1 MTRETRRWNLSLTL
15 TIAGGLF
22 LLNAIFGRYLVV
34 PGYIESLESGQG
46 MGDAAQAVGVWK
58 VARYLLWA
66 YSFKLG
72 IYLIVLGAALRTVM
86 ERRTFRA
93 LAAGGLVYIGFAYAP
108 LPAAPSLVYGLAG
121 AAITAMV
128 LLVVYRW
135 ASQRSELS
143 PRARTSADLRMV
155 GYFFF
160 AMATY
165 TLCPLMGVR
174 TFALQP
180 ERMIEYGLQ
189 ADAASFSF
197 HLLIELVLGWAFIL
211 MSTRPRVPE
220 PIDVIEPRDA
230 PFTTSL

>member
-1 MTRETRRWNLSLTL
+1 MTHTRRQSASLIL

-22 LLNAIFGRYLVV
+22 LVNAVFGRFLVV

-46 MGDAAQAVGVWK
+46 MGDAAEAVGVWK
-58 VARYLLWA
+58 VVRYLLWA

-72 IYLIVLGAALRTVM
+72 IYLVVLGAALRTAM
-86 ERRTFRA
+86 ARRTLWA
-93 LAAGGLVYIGFAYAP
+93 LTAGGFVYVGFAYMP
-108 LPAAPSLVYGLAG
+108 LPAAPSLIYGLAG
-121 AAITAMV
+121 GSITVMV
-128 LLVVYRW
+128 LAIVYRW
-135 ASQRSELS
+135 A
-143 PRARTSADLRMV
+143 RARDQLAARMRTSADLRMV

-174 TFALQP
+174 AFALQP

-211 MSTRPRVPE
+211 MSSRPRVTQPIEEVE
-220 PIDVIEPRDA
+220 PPA
-230 PFTTSL
+230 ASLTESL